1 MALKSTK
8 SVSLFGES
16 IVEGATAVQLN
27 ATVTFDKTVTSS
39 YSETVINNELY
50 LANKREVREDIV
62 EFKNMMYE
70 LEDSAELEK
79 SNKKSTP

>member
-8 SVSLFGES
+8 SVNLFGES

>member
-8 SVSLFGES
+8 SVNLFGES

-70 LEDSAELEK
+70 LEDSVELEK